1 MKIFIGNKKIKK
13 IIGNKNIITN
23 IHRIQAYDSIMCG
36 SFCVELVDCMLKIK
50 KLLDYTNLF
59 TSNDYEKND
68 KTILWYFQ

>member
-1 MKIFIGNKKIKK
+1 MELKIFIGNKKIKK

-36 SFCVELVDCMLKIK
+36 SLCVELVDCMLKIK

-59 TSNDYEKND
+59 SSNDYEKND
-68 KTILWYFQ
+68 KTIL